1 MAKENFPV
9 IALVGSAGGLDAI
22 SRVLSGLPE
31 TFDASVVVLIH
42 QAPDRASSLVELLA
56 ARCPL
61 PVAVADNDVRL
72 ETGRV
77 LVIPPGTHL
86 VIRPDSRGALI
97 VSGAA
102 PPSRPSADLLLTTM
116 ATSLA
121 ARAVAVVLSGH
132 GHDGATG
139 ATAIHELGGTVLA
152 SDEASSE
159 VFSMPKAAIDRDHAI
174 NQVAPVDEIAALLAA
189 LVLAP
194 DLAPASDA
202 G

>member
-9 IALVGSAGGLDAI
+9 IALVGSAGGLDAV

-31 TFDASVVVLIH
+31 TLGASVVVLIH
-42 QAPDRASSLVELLA
+42 QAPERASSLVELLA

-61 PVAVADNDVRL
+61 PVAVAENDVRL

-77 LVIPPGTHL
+77 FVIPPGAHL
-86 VIRPDSRGALI
+86 VITPDCRGALI
-97 VSGAA
+97 ASGAA

-116 ATSLA
+116 ATSLG

-139 ATAIHELGGTVLA
+139 ATAIHALGGTVLA

-159 VFSMPKAAIDRDHAI
+159 VFAMPKATIDRDHAI
-174 NQVAPVDEIAALLAA
+174 DQVAPVDEVAGLLAA
-189 LVLAP
+189 LALAP
-194 DLAPASDA
+194 DLAPRK
-202 G
+202 

>member
-1 MAKENFPV
+1 VAKENFPV

-159 VFSMPKAAIDRDHAI
+159 VFSMPKATIDRYHAID
-174 NQVAPVDEIAALLAA
+174 QVAPVDEIAALLAA
-189 LVLAP
+189 LAVAP